1 MKKNDNP
8 YSFYTLDKTELTS
21 FYNTDK
27 NTINSNNICLYS
39 KQNDNIMQLYNFS
52 NNSTALF
59 RKIENGNFA
68 LLYETYIDSEDENSC
83 HIDIYTPQIYYN
95 GLLKSNDFKTISSM
109 DKKDFLFLT
118 NTFGNVANIPGIGHI
133 ANKMSSKYVLNH
145 LNLIVSNG
153 EFINTKGNHT
163 IENEFRSTYMRYKMA
178 TILIPAQHT
187 IKEILRIITHHIATG
202 KFDKSGFTIN
212 YLHLKHFKEIGSK
225 TLQDISKF
233 TIDQNYENLCDS
245 LRNKITNMDN
255 LINMY
260 LNDELE
266 KDKKSL

>member
-1 MKKNDNP
+1 MRKNNNP
-8 YSFYTLDKTELTS
+8 YSFYTLDESELYS
-21 FYNTDK
+21 FYDTEDN
-27 NTINSNNICLYS
+27 NSDICFYS
-39 KQNDNIMQLYNFS
+39 QQNDNIMQLYDFS

-59 RKIENGNFA
+59 RKIENGNFT
-68 LLYETYIDSEDENSC
+68 LLYQTYINSEDENLC

-95 GLLKSNDFKTISSM
+95 GLLKSNDFTTISSM

-153 EFINTKGNHT
+153 EFINTKGNHAL
-163 IENEFRSTYMRYKMA
+163 ENEFRSTYMRYKMA
-178 TILIPAQHT
+178 TSLIPAQHA
-187 IKEILRIITHHIATG
+187 IKEILRITTHHIATG
-202 KFDKSGFTIN
+202 KFDKNGFTIN
-212 YLHLKHFKEIGSK
+212 YLHLKHFEEICSK

-233 TIDQNYENLCDS
+233 TIDQNYANLCDS